1 MTLSSSN
8 LVTGYLTCGYFG
20 RSRLARTWPQR
31 WSSPVWYSGIHTVTR
46 APSRSIPGLH
56 SVQTDDAQ
64 TVDHFNDFNQIVDR
78 LPTHTHTHTHIA
90 YYTYHETALRRCNS
104 HWSSITGCNST
115 VDVMV
120 VPLRRC
126 HVVGPLKP
134 TINISSTQIRF
145 ILVGGRQETCKL

>member
-1 MTLSSSN
+1 VATSAG
-8 LVTGYLTCGYFG
+8 LVSRVRGHNVGRPLCGIVEYIQWLEPL
-20 RSRLARTWPQR
+20 LARFQVCIQSKLTTHRPSTILTTLIR
-31 WSSPVWYSGIHTVTR
+31 LSIACRHTHTHTYIH
-46 APSRSIPGLH
+46 I
-56 SVQTDDAQ
+56 
-64 TVDHFNDFNQIVDR
+64 
-78 LPTHTHTHTHIA
+78 HTHTHTHIA